1 MNLVPVL
8 HNKTR
13 WSGKLYM
20 MERFLKIRD
29 ELITVAEDENS
40 DLQMNRTVPFRNKVV
55 RYCEYMR
62 QINFSTKYMQTRKL
76 PLAQCRESLNML
88 IQDVEEGR
96 NDRNSVMYRCPLGK
110 IYISEDAE
118 LLRDPLFESGVCKI
132 QNGTTELMTAGEKEA
147 CESLL
152 VIDDGNSS
160 GSDREEE
167 IEYEERLRRRKRQR
181 ENPSGYRNCDF
192 ILGSAAEVERLWSIA
207 TNVLT
212 DERKKM
218 SPLMLEAVLFLRVNC
233 RLWDVQTVKQALHMS
248 QNERI
253 DRKIEEDENA
263 QDIE

>member
-1 MNLVPVL
+1 
-8 HNKTR
+8 
-13 WSGKLYM
+13 
-20 MERFLKIRD
+20 
-29 ELITVAEDENS
+29 
-40 DLQMNRTVPFRNKVV
+40 
-55 RYCEYMR
+55 
-62 QINFSTKYMQTRKL
+62 
-76 PLAQCRESLNML
+76 
-88 IQDVEEGR
+88 
-96 NDRNSVMYRCPLGK
+96 
-110 IYISEDAE
+110 
-118 LLRDPLFESGVCKI
+118 
-132 QNGTTELMTAGEKEA
+132 MTAGEKEA

-248 QNERI
+248 RNERI